1 MLHPIIRMTGI
12 KSWLRFSFQLPAD
25 VPPGKQQV
33 MVLVHPK
40 WEIRAALW
48 APSICLAQSYR

>member
-1 MLHPIIRMTGI
+1 MPGT

-48 APSICLAQSYR
+48 APSICLAQSHR